1 MRQESIDLHKL
12 MLELRARTDQQLEQ
26 QKIVEKL
33 QTTNS
38 LLEQSQVSVLD
49 FYIIEFLSV
58 LLTQWCYLKRFSIL
72 VITWRVFYCADIAV
86 FMYSSGSTGMR
97 KVN

>member
-12 MLELRARTDQQLEQ
+12 MLELRARTDLQLEQ

-38 LLEQSQVSVLD
+38 LLEQSQVGVWD

-58 LLTQWCYLKRFSIL
+58 LTY
-72 VITWRVFYCADIAV
+72 AV
-86 FMYSSGSTGMR
+86 VLLEY
-97 KVN
+97 V